1 MRFLLGI
8 DEAGR
13 GPLAGPVSVGVVA
26 VPEGFDVAREFPGV
40 ADSKKLR
47 EEKREKI
54 FTELEARSALGDV
67 RFTVELES
75 ADTIDREGIT
85 LAVRRAVSRGVNSL
99 APDAA
104 LVHVQLDGSLRAPAE
119 YAQETIIHGDDLIPI
134 ISLASIA
141 AKVVRDRL
149 MVELAAQYP
158 DYGFEKHKGYGTRLH
173 YEMLEKHGLCVI
185 HRRSFLHLAMEGK

>member
-1 MRFLLGI
+1 
-8 DEAGR
+8 
-13 GPLAGPVSVGVVA
+13 VVA
-26 VPEGFDVAREFPGV
+26 VPEGFDVAREFLGV
-40 ADSKKLR
+40 ADSKKLS
-47 EEKREKI
+47 EKAREKI
-54 FTELEARSALGDV
+54 FTELEARSARGDV